1 MELLTFL
8 LNLQTRAKGCARAR
22 ACVCEGN
29 EAAEEEEEEGRLER
43 SGRSPEQK

>member
-22 ACVCEGN
+22 VCEGS
-29 EAAEEEEEEGRLER
+29 EAAEEEEEEEEGRLER
-43 SGRSPEQK
+43 SARSPEQK